1 METHGVASMPEHRRT
16 TRPRT
21 VAAVL
26 AGSNLSLSASVFG
39 WLPVTYGLTWWQV
52 VTATIAGTVLGL
64 LMAAPLALLGY
75 RSGTSSTVA
84 SGAFFGVRGRLLSSA
99 IGMVLSLGYVAVAV
113 WTAGEAVVAVTGA
126 GDQPLVHLAIAL
138 AVTGLA
144 VFGFDVLTR
153 LNRWLIPVMAVT
165 FTLGMVAF
173 WDDFDV
179 TWTAG
184 PYVMDGAAGTWILA
198 LVTAGLSGPVAYVT
212 MLGDFTRYV
221 SPLRHRPRRRS
232 WRPRRPGCSA
242 AWSYRRCSGPSWRS
256 RRGPVTPT
264 SRPWWPPRPAGTR
277 RSSWP
282 GGVLGSLGAAGVPLY
297 NMGLELHGMWPRL
310 SRVAGTVLVAAAT
323 ALPAVP
329 RPPHDAGRGDRFRG
343 GADRD
348 HGAVGGHRAHRAPAL
363 GRLRRPR
370 PPGAPQGRHGRALLV
385 HRRLEP
391 ARPAGLARGRGR
403 RPARRRQHLL
413 HRPPGDADRR
423 IRRQLP
429 AGRGAVRRPVRPA
442 VAPQEQEP
450 VPDWRQVYY
459 WPAVRLPDGKAETG
473 ERQHAVATLEP

>member
-39 WLPVTYGLTWWQV
+39 WLPVTYGLSWWQV

-113 WTAGEAVVAVTGA
+113 WTAGEAVVAVVGG

-138 AVTGLA
+138 VVTGLA

-165 FTLGMVAF
+165 FTFGVVAF

-221 SPLRHRPRRRS
+221 SPLRHRPGAVMTATAAGLFCGLVVPALFGAFLAIAARAGES
-232 WRPRRPGCSA
+232 YLPAVVAAAPGWYA
-242 AWSYRRCSGPSWRS
+242 PFILA
-256 RRGPVTPT
+256 
-264 SRPWWPPRPAGTR
+264 
-277 RSSWP
+277 

-310 SRVAGTVLVAAAT
+310 SRVTGTTLVAAAT
-323 ALPAVP
+323 LGLLFLGRHTMQDAVTGFVVVLTVVTVPWAVIALIGHLRSGGYDVRDLQVHRKGGTGGRYWFTGGWNRPALLAWL
-329 RPPHDAGRGDRFRG
+329 AG
-343 GADRD
+343 A
-348 HGAVGGHRAHRAPAL
+348 AVG
-363 GRLRRPR
+363 
-370 PPGAPQGRHGRALLV
+370 LL
-385 HRRLEP
+385 
-391 ARPAGLARGRGR
+391 
-403 RPARRRQHLL
+403 
-413 HRPPGDADRR
+413 DADSTFYTGP
-423 IRRQLP
+423 LVLLTGGYDVSYLL
-429 AGRGAVRRPVRPA
+429 AGALSGGLYIMLSPR
-442 VAPQEQEP
+442 EKQEP

-459 WPAVRLPDGKAETG
+459 WPAVRLPEGKPETG